1 MKPKSE
7 KSIELYHIMT
17 ERGYPEEFCDVITR
31 NLNTDFTAQRML
43 WYLSH
48 YEYLPEG
55 EIVDEMLAILSDRN
69 AIMQKKELEKTNAAW
84 NEFLQHGLRKK
95 TSGIVKTEQSV
106 MTKQVLEAN
115 SASEW

>member
-1 MKPKSE
+1 MNSKRRRAGME
-7 KSIELYHIMT
+7 NETEVGKSIELYHIMT

-69 AIMQKKELEKTNAAW
+69 AIMQKKN
-84 NEFLQHGLRKK
+84 
-95 TSGIVKTEQSV
+95 
-106 MTKQVLEAN
+106 
-115 SASEW
+115 

>member
-1 MKPKSE
+1 MKPKSPQ
-7 KSIELYHIMT
+7 SIQLYNIML
-17 ERGYPEEFCDVITR
+17 RLGYPEEFADIVTK

-48 YEYLPEG
+48 NEYLPEG

-84 NEFLQHGLRKK
+84 NEFLQHGF
-95 TSGIVKTEQSV
+95 E
-106 MTKQVLEAN
+106 E
-115 SASEW
+115 ED

>member
-1 MKPKSE
+1 MKPRSPQ
-7 KSIELYHIMT
+7 SMQLYKMLLS
-17 ERGYPEEFCDVITR
+17 RGYPEAFCDLVTK

-69 AIMQKKELEKTNAAW
+69 AIMQKKELEKPNAAW
-84 NEFLQHGLRKK
+84 NEFLQHGF
-95 TSGIVKTEQSV
+95 E
-106 MTKQVLEAN
+106 E
-115 SASEW
+115 ED